1 MTLKEIA
8 QEAGV
13 SISTVSRVINQG
25 NSNVASKE
33 VQNRIWEIVR
43 RTGYIPN
50 SNARNLKNGM
60 TSVMTEPSRSIAC
73 LFART
78 PDAITD
84 PFFSIW
90 PIVSRKRLSSRII
103 LLLLIFRI
111 RLPFI

>member
-43 RTGYIPN
+43 RTGFIPN

-60 TSVMTEPSRSIAC
+60 PSVMTEPFCQNSRCHYGSV
-73 LFART
+73 
-78 PDAITD
+78 
-84 PFFSIW
+84 FFPSG
-90 PIVSRKRLSSRII
+90 P
-103 LLLLIFRI
+103 
-111 RLPFI
+111 

>member
-33 VQNRIWEIVR
+33 VQDRIWEIVR

-60 TSVMTEPSRSIAC
+60 TSVTIEPSRSIAC

-84 PFFSIW
+84 PFFPIW
-90 PIVSRKRLSSRII
+90 PTVSRKRLSSRII
-103 LLLLIFRI
+103 F
-111 RLPFI
+111 

>member
-33 VQNRIWEIVR
+33 VQDRIWEIVR

-50 SNARNLKNGM
+50 SNARNLEK
-60 TSVMTEPSRSIAC
+60 RHDFC
-73 LFART
+73 YDRT
-78 PDAITD
+78 F
-84 PFFSIW
+84 PFH
-90 PIVSRKRLSSRII
+90 RLSFCQNSRRHYRSVFFPSGPQYRERGFQAE
-103 LLLLIFRI
+103 LYFEV
-111 RLPFI
+111 FFYFY

>member
-50 SNARNLKNGM
+50 SNARNLEKRHDLCYDRTFPFHCLSFCQNSRCHYG
-60 TSVMTEPSRSIAC
+60 SV
-73 LFART
+73 
-78 PDAITD
+78 
-84 PFFSIW
+84 FSHL
-90 PIVSRKRLSSRII
+90 PIVSRRGFQAELY
-103 LLLLIFRI
+103 FEV
-111 RLPFI
+111 FFNFY

>member
-50 SNARNLKNGM
+50 SNAFF
-60 TSVMTEPSRSIAC
+60 EP
-73 LFART
+73 
-78 PDAITD
+78 
-84 PFFSIW
+84 
-90 PIVSRKRLSSRII
+90 
-103 LLLLIFRI
+103 
-111 RLPFI
+111 